1 VLIRKTSTLRF
12 DSPHS
17 NEMIRAKHIYIAGQ
31 KCPDSSN
38 RKWTDAEIDAA
49 YAIVCQSLG
58 LVNPPPNQWY
68 PLNSLGYSIYSITRR
83 GHLLNNKFNRLIK
96 GTICEGRPKF
106 RMTNDSG
113 VRKVSEYASRLVAS
127 MFLPPP
133 PFDTFSVVRY
143 RDDNPLNCDVSNL
156 YWACDKSKDNEPVGK
171 PSAKVV
177 RPPKALMDKTIV
189 IHFQRTPYP
198 FENKEAIDSAIIAG
212 QFKEAWNAPVT
223 KSTKQPTFPEMP
235 SSPLWEDEDEEE
247 YAKRMNDRALSQRR
261 PKTPNGDDDYAEE
274 EEYVNNNNNYPIA
287 MW

>member
-1 VLIRKTSTLRF
+1 
-12 DSPHS
+12 
-17 NEMIRAKHIYIAGQ
+17 MIRAKHIYIAGQ

-49 YAIVCQSLG
+49 YAIVCQSVG

-68 PLNSLGYSIYSITRR
+68 ALNILGYSKYSITRR
-83 GHLLNNKFNRLIK
+83 GHLLNNKFNRFIE
-96 GTICEGRPKF
+96 GTICDGRPKF
-106 RMTNDSG
+106 KMTNDSG
-113 VRKVSEYASRLVAS
+113 VRKVTEYASRLVAS

-133 PFDTFSVVRY
+133 PLDSFSVVRY

-156 YWACDKSKDNEPVGK
+156 YWGIDKSKDNEPVGK

-177 RPPKALMDKTIV
+177 RPPKALMNKTPV

-198 FENKEAIDSAIIAG
+198 FENKDAIDPATIAG

-223 KSTKQPTFPEMP
+223 TKSTKQPPAFPEMP

-247 YAKRMNDRALSQRR
+247 YARKMNERALSKRR
-261 PKTPNGDDDYAEE
+261 PKPRNGDDDYYAEE
-274 EEYVNNNNNYPIA
+274 EEYVNNNNYPIA
-287 MW
+287 RW